1 MPCLTRSSRIEKA
14 ERSDDSFKHNL
25 MGQVKEENEK
35 IVSVIT
41 GLIEKLQEER
51 EEETATEPKK
61 KGAVSSVMT
70 LAIMLRIALT
80 RKKGNQQECTIPKE
94 GATIRKGIRM
104 LPTRNPIKYHPTS
117 RMENQNRTV
126 PPLPSENKTVT
137 VTTVGN
143 RDIGH
148 RNAQSKTFPHS
159 IRSSGMI

>member
-1 MPCLTRSSRIEKA
+1 
-14 ERSDDSFKHNL
+14 

-51 EEETATEPKK
+51 EGETATEPKK
-61 KGAVSSVMT
+61 KGVCFICNDPGHYAPDCPKKKE
-70 LAIMLRIALT
+70 
-80 RKKGNQQECTIPKE
+80 RKPAGMYNSKGGGYYQKGNKN
-94 GATIRKGIRM
+94 AAYH
-104 LPTRNPIKYHPTS
+104 NPIKYHPTS

-126 PPLPSENKTVT
+126 PPLQRENRTVT

>member
-1 MPCLTRSSRIEKA
+1 MKKL

-25 MGQVKEENEK
+25 MGQLKEENEK

-61 KGAVSSVMT
+61 KGVCFICNDPGHYAPDCPK
-70 LAIMLRIALT
+70 
-80 RKKGNQQECTIPKE
+80 RKRGYQKECTIPKE

-104 LPTRNPIKYHPTS
+104 PPTRNPIKYHPNS

-137 VTTVGN
+137 ATTVGN

-148 RNAQSKTFPHS
+148 RNVPLKTSQPT
-159 IRSSGMI
+159 IRSFGMI